1 MRTERTLVKGRA
13 ILLTFGSM
21 GQPEVLHY
29 RAQAPSPSITPPSI
43 SCTYLLPYHLLYTT
57 SSRAD
62 DDDKCTHANTTSL
75 PTRNNSDCL
84 PRMCWHACP
93 PWTIMLSPSRSSIA
107 AACAVKVAGNG
118 MAGWSWCESMQEQET
133 SAAQK
138 SVPMGRRSQS
148 CGGVA

>member
-21 GQPEVLHY
+21 GQPEVLYY

-62 DDDKCTHANTTSL
+62 DDDECTHARKHDASAHPEQFRL
-75 PTRNNSDCL
+75 PPPHVLACVPTMDHHAEPIALSDSCRL
-84 PRMCWHACP
+84 RRESCRKWNGRM
-93 PWTIMLSPSRSSIA
+93 
-107 AACAVKVAGNG
+107 VV
-118 MAGWSWCESMQEQET
+118 
-133 SAAQK
+133 
-138 SVPMGRRSQS
+138 V
-148 CGGVA
+148 